1 MTLPLHGVRV
11 LDLTDGLGESC
22 GRYLADLGAEVVRIE
37 QPGGS
42 YSRSAE
48 PVVDGVSIPFALRN
62 ANKLAITAD
71 LTTEAGRER
80 LRELAGT
87 ADILIESQPPG
98 RLTGLGV
105 GPAEIRSGAPGLV
118 WVSISGFGQDG
129 PYRHWQ
135 ATEPVLYA
143 MSGVLSRSGA
153 PGAEPLLPPAGL
165 IEETVGVH
173 AAWAALLAYHRRLD
187 TGAGD
192 TVDLSAFEAIVHG
205 FDPGFGT
212 QGSAA
217 AGRSEDFPRGRPDAA
232 NFYPVFPCRDGQV
245 RICMLAKRQWRG
257 MFEWLGSPAEFADP
271 KYDTIPARFAA
282 ADTLHPLIE
291 KLFAERTQA
300 ELVAEGAR
308 RGVPVGGVHTLTE
321 VLETEHFAASGAL
334 MDTEIGAGLRAR
346 VPSGYVSFDGRRAGF
361 RTPAP
366 ELGEYDDA
374 APPRGGS
381 VYPAPTRTGG
391 ATDERE
397 SSGTGAGVPE
407 SMTAGSESTRSGGVR
422 AGSRTPAPAGTG
434 HAPVRTGEAGLGV
447 GSADSGVDRRD
458 PVPTSAADSAPLAGL
473 RVLDLG
479 VIVFGAELSRQ
490 FADYGAD
497 VIKIENA
504 NFPDG
509 LRQSRRGSALA
520 ASVAWGHRNKRSLG
534 LDLRSADGIAVFRRL
549 AADADVVLANFK
561 PGTLASMGLSY
572 DVLAELNPRLV
583 VSESSAFGST
593 GPWRARLGYGPLV
606 RASCGVS
613 ALWRY
618 PDDAELLCD
627 GQTVYPDHIAA
638 QVTAV
643 AVLATLIGRR
653 RTGRGTHIEV
663 AQADTALVHLGAQL
677 VTEALRP
684 GTVTAPGNGDPYAAP
699 SGVYACA
706 GDDEWCVVTVH
717 DDHQWAALCGVLDRP
732 DLRSDT
738 RFASAAH
745 RIANR
750 PELDRIVAAWLHDR
764 DPQEAAAELQAAGV
778 PAGAMLRLPQLLI
791 DPQLTARG
799 SYTQI
804 EHDHLPMS
812 MPAAAR
818 AAVFTGITDPP
829 ARQAPLAGE
838 HTREICAELLEM
850 GEAEIDALVDSGVLQ
865 PLVTTP
871 ADAVG

>member
-11 LDLTDGLGESC
+11 LDLTDGLGESS
-22 GRYLADLGAEVVRIE
+22 GRYLADLGAEVIRIE
-37 QPGGS
+37 PPEG
-42 YSRSAE
+42 SRSRRAE

-62 ANKLAITAD
+62 ANKLGTILD
-71 LTTEAGRER
+71 PGDRDR
-80 LRELAGT
+80 LRELAAA
-87 ADILIESQPPG
+87 ADILLESPRPG
-98 RLTGLGV
+98 RLGLT
-105 GPAEIRSGAPGLV
+105 PDEIRAAAPGLV
-118 WVSISGFGQDG
+118 WVSITGFGQDG
-129 PYRHWQ
+129 PYRDWQ

-153 PGAEPLLPPAGL
+153 PGREPLLPPDGL

-173 AAWAALLAYHRRLD
+173 AAWAALLAYHRRLE
-187 TGAGD
+187 TGRGEI
-192 TVDLSAFEAIVHG
+192 VDVAAFETVVHG

-232 NFYPVFPCRDGQV
+232 NFYPVFPCRDGHV
-245 RICMLAKRQWRG
+245 RICLLAKRQWRG
-257 MFEWLGSPAEFADP
+257 MFAWLGEPAEFADP

-291 KLFAERTQA
+291 RLFAGYTQA

-334 MDTEIGAGLRAR
+334 VDTEIGAGLRAR
-346 VPSGYVSFDGRRAGF
+346 IPSGYVSFGGHRAGF

-366 ELGEYDDA
+366 EPGEHAIAELLGARSAREAADHAGVTPNQRETRGNDSGDVDA
-374 APPRGGS
+374 GS
-381 VYPAPTRTGG
+381 TDHRT
-391 ATDERE
+391 DR
-397 SSGTGAGVPE
+397 GAGEPVGAE
-407 SMTAGSESTRSGGVR
+407 TSD
-422 AGSRTPAPAGTG
+422 PANA
-434 HAPVRTGEAGLGV
+434 HYEPVRPGAAVHRLGA
-447 GSADSGVDRRD
+447 ADARAAQRG
-458 PVPTSAADSAPLAGL
+458 VPTSGTAESAPLAGL

-509 LRQSRRGSALA
+509 LRQSKRGSALA

-534 LDLRSADGIAVFRRL
+534 LDLRSPDGAAIFRRL
-549 AADADVVLANFK
+549 AAEADVVLANFK

-572 DVLAELNPRLV
+572 ESLAEINPRLI

-593 GPWRARLGYGPLV
+593 GPWRTRLGYGPLV

-618 PDDAELLCD
+618 PDNAELLCD

-638 QVTAV
+638 QVAAV
-643 AVLATLIGRR
+643 AVLAALIGRR
-653 RTGRGTHIEV
+653 RTGRGIDIEV
-663 AQADTALVHLGAQL
+663 AQADTALVQLGSRL
-677 VTEALRP
+677 VTETLRP
-684 GTVTAPGNGDPYAAP
+684 GTVTAPGNSDPYGAP

-706 GDDEWCVVTVH
+706 GDDEWCAVTVG
-717 DDHQWAALCGVLDRP
+717 DDKQWAALCGVLGRP
-732 DLRSDT
+732 DLGSDDRYST
-738 RFASAAH
+738 ATH

-750 PELDRIVAAWLHDR
+750 SELDQILAAWLSDR
-764 DPQEAAAELQAAGV
+764 DPQEAAAELQAGGV
-778 PAGAMLRLPQLLI
+778 PAGAMLRLPQLLT
-791 DPQLTARG
+791 DPHLTARA
-799 SYTQI
+799 SYTRI
-804 EHDHLPMS
+804 EHDHLPIS
-812 MPAAAR
+812 LPAAAR
-818 AAVFTGITDPP
+818 AAVFTDIADPP
-829 ARQAPLAGE
+829 TRQAPLAGE
-838 HTREICAELLEM
+838 HTREICAEVGMDSDEVDALI
-850 GEAEIDALVDSGVLQ
+850 EAEVLQ
-865 PLVTTP
+865 TSV
-871 ADAVG
+871 ADMAPTREAAAR